1 MEQLVV
7 FLSSPLNVFEYTPW
21 EGFKQSGLSATI
33 AGIFSGIENLPL
45 LVILLGIA
53 LLVTFLTEMTSNT
66 ATTNVLMPILG
77 AAATAS
83 DIDPILLMIPAAMSA
98 SCAFMLPVATI
109 PNAVVFGTGE
119 VSVRRMA
126 REGLALNLIG
136 AMVVSGICY
145 LLLS

>member
-1 MEQLVV
+1 MLVLV
-7 FLSSPLNVFEYTPW
+7 GAGLCLG

-33 AGIFSGIENLPL
+33 ASVFSGIESLSL
-45 LVILLGIA
+45 LALLLGIA

-83 DIDPILLMIPAAMSA
+83 NLDPILLMITAAMSA
-98 SCAFMLPVATI
+98 RCAFMLPVATI

-119 VSVRRMA
+119 ITVRRMA
-126 REGLALNLIG
+126 REGFVLNILGAL
-136 AMVVSGICY
+136 VVSVICY